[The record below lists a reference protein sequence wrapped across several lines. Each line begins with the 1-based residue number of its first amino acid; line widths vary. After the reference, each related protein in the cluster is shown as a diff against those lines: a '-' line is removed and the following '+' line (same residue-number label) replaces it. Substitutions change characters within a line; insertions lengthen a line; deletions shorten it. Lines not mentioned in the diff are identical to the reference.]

1 MRKLFLTVLIGVWT
15 AAQLP
20 AQSLQL
26 RITGLDGLAS
36 KAKAT
41 VDITL
46 DSNMLQM
53 AGGFFTGNDKG
64 KDAAQLKE
72 LLAGLKA
79 ITVRSYEFKEE
90 GQYRREDLDPIR
102 AQLRAPGWS
111 KIVSVTEEKE
121 LTEIYMRTDQGK
133 VAGFAIIAAEPKEL
147 TVVAIE
153 GSINLNDLSKLG
165 ALGIPSI
172 PIPNQD
178 KDRNDKDRNKKGKQE

>member
-1 MRKLFLTVLIGVWT
+1 MRKLFVAVLLVGCA
-15 AAQLP
+15 AAQLS
-20 AQSLQL
+20 AQI

-36 KAKAT
+36 KAKES

-53 AGGFFTGNDKG
+53 AGGFLSANAKD
-64 KDAAQLKE
+64 KDAAKTKE
-72 LLAGLKA
+72 LLSGLKS
-79 ITVRSYEFKEE
+79 ISVRSFEFKEE
-90 GQYRREDLDPIR
+90 GQYRIEDLDPIR

-121 LTEIYMRTDQGK
+121 LTEIYMRTEQGK

-153 GSINLNDLSKLG
+153 GSIDLNDLSKLG
-165 ALGIPSI
+165 GLGIPSI